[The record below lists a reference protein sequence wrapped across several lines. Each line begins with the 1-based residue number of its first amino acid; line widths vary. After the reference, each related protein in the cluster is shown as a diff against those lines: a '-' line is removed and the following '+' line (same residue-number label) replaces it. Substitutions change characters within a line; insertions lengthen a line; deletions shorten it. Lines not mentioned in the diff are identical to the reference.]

1 MKRIRKHAGW
11 TLRVLAVVFSA
22 FIFMA
27 AWENHA
33 ITTEQWRNWRAG
45 KITFAEFVDNVSS
58 GLLSDLS
65 GKNVYIN
72 LNGLY
77 ARLTGQI
84 TCNDVVRLND
94 GMLTIE
100 TLEELYMEPRA
111 ESISELDSYLK
122 NKGIEF
128 LYVQAPDKVDQK
140 KELLPDGITYY
151 ANENTDELLA
161 CLDEAGVATLDLR
174 PYTSATAELSETYFY
189 STDHHWNA
197 LGGFVGF
204 QKITEY
210 IQKKFPET
218 EINEV
223 ILSLNQWEIHTKE
236 DWFLGS
242 RGKRVGIYFGGVDDL
257 MWFTP
262 KFETEISCSIPYSNV
277 FYKGTFEEANIRE
290 MYYES
295 DDPDYFNKSAYCVYI
310 GADYALVQHRNEEA
324 ASDLKLLIIKDS
336 FTLPM
341 QAFLSTEFQEIDVI
355 DLRHYTAG
363 TLADYIED
371 SQPDI
376 VIQMMYPGSFSNDE
390 QFSYGIE
397 ETAEIT
403 VEEENGESV
412 EILCEESML
421 IDWTEAET
429 EYHVIAGELE
439 PGAVYEL
446 SFDCVEMLH
455 GESDCITVAVYDEA
469 SGAVSQIRQFDIEYY
484 NENGGY
490 RWHFTVPEDSEGL
503 SLAIWPGLRPG
514 DEEEV
519 TGTEDNEGTEN
530 DTKLMKLYKPCLRR
544 LLDSLS

>member
-65 GKNVYIN
+65 GKNTYIN

-94 GMLTIE
+94 GMLTIMDTTVE
-100 TLEELYMEPRA
+100 RLGMEPRA
-111 ESISELDSYLK
+111 ESISELDSYLEE
-122 NKGIEF
+122 KGIEF
-128 LYVQAPDKVDQK
+128 LYVQAPDKVDQE
-140 KELLPDGITYY
+140 KELLPDGIKNYT
-151 ANENTDELLA
+151 NENADELLSY
-161 CLDEAGVATLDLR
+161 LEDVGVATLDLR

-189 STDHHWNA
+189 NTDHHWNA

-210 IQKKFPET
+210 IQEKFPET
-218 EINEV
+218 EINEE
-223 ILSLNQWEIHTKE
+223 ILSLDQWEIHIKE

-257 MWFTP
+257 MWITP
-262 KFETEISCSIPYSNV
+262 KFETEISCSIPYSNQ

-290 MYYES
+290 EYYES
-295 DDPDYFNKSAYCVYI
+295 DDPDYFNKGAYGVYI
-310 GADYALVQHRNEEA
+310 GGDYALVQHRNAEA

-336 FTLPM
+336 FTRPM

-355 DLRHYTAG
+355 DLRYYMAG
-363 TLADYIED
+363 TLVDYIED

-376 VIQMMYPGSFSNDE
+376 VIQMLYPGSFSKDL
-390 QFSYGIE
+390 QFSYGLDEVAE
-397 ETAEIT
+397 ERTGEIQKVL
-403 VEEENGESV
+403 VEESV
-412 EILCEESML
+412 V
-421 IDWTEAET
+421 IDQTDMEADYGVLFE
-429 EYHVIAGELE
+429 ELE

-446 SFDCVEMLH
+446 TFDCADVLQ
-455 GESDCITVAVYDEA
+455 GESDCITVALYDEA
-469 SGAVSQIRQFDIEYY
+469 SGAVSQIRQFDIGYC

-490 RWHFTVPEDSEGL
+490 HWRFIVPEDSEVL
-503 SLAIWPGLRPG
+503 SLVLWPGLRPEADG
-514 DEEEV
+514 ETDEDEV
-519 TGTEDNEGTEN
+519 KTLE
-530 DTKLMKLYKPCLRR
+530 LYGIELIR
-544 LLDSLS
+544 S